1 MNHFAFT
8 PPEERPVNGP
18 WGRRRKKKG
27 YDWRDSLQGRLPF
40 SNSCPPLTL
49 PPTAHTHTHSFTI
62 AAKKLLLPYPLA
74 SFYIDVI
81 HSHPIFISLSLF
93 FFFFSCLIPSFYPT
107 WCGKKSFNFFLLQ
120 TASLLQD
127 ILLYIHYFW
136 TTTSISPILVHDFF
150 ATYNHAPLCNAFY
163 LFAVAVPSWEARLV
177 LLYIIILQQAV
188 SNIIFL
194 FAFTQHYQSKW
205 SLVLCTITSSWFTT
219 S

>member
-93 FFFFSCLIPSFYPT
+93 FFFFSRLILSFYPT

-136 TTTSISPILVHDFF
+136 TTTSISPIPCSWL
-150 ATYNHAPLCNAFY
+150 LCNLQPRTIMQCLLPFCRCR
-163 LFAVAVPSWEARLV
+163 AVMRSQTCLV
-177 LLYIIILQQAV
+177 I
-188 SNIIFL
+188 
-194 FAFTQHYQSKW
+194 HHHHHP
-205 SLVLCTITSSWFTT
+205 TT
-219 S
+219 SR